1 MLEDVPLT
9 FDDISIMLTNLEA
22 DAFTGYVRMD
32 LGGSDGYIYYSHGSM
47 VRAIEIIRGGE
58 MKVRPLPRLLN
69 MVKQAG
75 SAPTSSYVM
84 SGKIVNVL
92 SSSFA
97 FKPLYMDY
105 QVKRKELKKVLT
117 NLEHDEFSGVL
128 QFEGPDGRVS
138 VLLDRGEPVHDQF
151 AHHYGQVLCGRDA
164 INGLFDYVHQ
174 NGSTI
179 QVYAEKANEID
190 AKRRAVEEELEKIRQ
205 LIIKQ
210 ESGMFRAQDV
220 VRVAEEIVREWG
232 LDVKATFNVLIETPS
247 GEIHKF
253 KCQGAKK
260 LGAYAGIHQ
269 NLLKTVGVKDGDLV
283 NVSPAGDV

>member
-32 LGGSDGYIYYSHGSM
+32 LSGSDGYIYYSHGSM

-210 ESGMFRAQDV
+210 ETGMFRAQDV

-247 GEIHKF
+247 GDIHKF

-260 LGAYAGIHQ
+260 LGAYAGIHA